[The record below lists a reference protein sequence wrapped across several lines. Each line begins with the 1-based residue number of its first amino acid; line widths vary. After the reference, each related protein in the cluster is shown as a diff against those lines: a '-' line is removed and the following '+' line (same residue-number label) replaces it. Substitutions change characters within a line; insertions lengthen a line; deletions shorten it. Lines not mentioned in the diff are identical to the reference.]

1 MSTRIPLSTRQKLLV
16 AARDEFAEHGIAG
29 ARVERIATQAGVNK
43 ERLYSN
49 FGNKEK
55 LFEAV
60 VTSALAE
67 HTEAVGLPGGD
78 LLAYVERLY
87 DFHQDNPKVLRL
99 MLWEAL
105 HYSDSPL
112 PDEEI
117 RKSHYAEKV
126 ESLAQTM
133 GTESHTRAAV
143 TMLFLIGLAAWPAA
157 VPQLTRTI
165 FPDPE
170 DRSEVRAQVLDL
182 ARRMLQNE
190 G

>member
-1 MSTRIPLSTRQKLLV
+1 MSTRFQLTTRQKLLA
-16 AARDEFAEHGIAG
+16 AAREEFAEHGIAG
-29 ARVERIATQAGVNK
+29 ARVERIAAMAGVNK

-60 VTSALAE
+60 VTSALAQ

-78 LLAYVERLY
+78 LIAYVERLY
-87 DFHQDNPKVLRL
+87 DYHQDNPQVLRL

-105 HYSDSPL
+105 HYSDRPL
-112 PDEEI
+112 PDEEV
-117 RKSHYAEKV
+117 RTRHYAEKV
-126 ESLAQTM
+126 ENLAKTM
-133 GTESHTRAAV
+133 GTESGTRAAV

-157 VPQLTRTI
+157 VPQLTRTVL
-165 FPDPE
+165 PDAD
-170 DRSEVRAQVLDL
+170 DRSEVRAQVIDL